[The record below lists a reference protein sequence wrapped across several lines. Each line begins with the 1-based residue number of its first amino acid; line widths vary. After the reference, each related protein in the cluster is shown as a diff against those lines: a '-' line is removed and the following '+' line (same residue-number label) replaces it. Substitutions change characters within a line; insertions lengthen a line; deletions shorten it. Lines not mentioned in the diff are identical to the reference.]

1 MGKTL
6 PSLQVDLSCPWPQP
20 LPHPSPKSPWS
31 NETPPGHHRDTSVSK
46 DFDVSETFGG
56 HFGNRLQRDVDRRR
70 AAKVGTRQRLLLKL
84 LTLWLW
90 WLWWLWW
97 LCYRCRMQENWAK
110 LHFEFKPIGLDPRDH
125 GVAQCLISL
134 TARKCQFNCT

>member
-1 MGKTL
+1 MFGKK
-6 PSLQVDLSCPWPQP
+6 PSHLCKWTSAA
-20 LPHPSPKSPWS
+20 H
-31 NETPPGHHRDTSVSK
+31 GHSHFHTRHLNHHGATRHRRDTSVSK